1 MLDLIDSQFR
11 PISAEDFAKR
21 VRLFEQM
28 DRLNPDRRR
37 QKQPITGY

>member
-28 DRLNPDRRR
+28 DSLNPDRRR